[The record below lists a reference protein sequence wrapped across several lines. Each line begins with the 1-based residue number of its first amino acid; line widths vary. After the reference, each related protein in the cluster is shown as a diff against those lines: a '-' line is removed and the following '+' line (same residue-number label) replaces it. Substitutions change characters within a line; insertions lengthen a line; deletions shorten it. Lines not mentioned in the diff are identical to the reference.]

1 MDPRR
6 PTDSP
11 YPESSQHPSSA
22 SPPQLIS
29 ESDSALIPRPSSPAS
44 RKRDLQYRIRH
55 HANSPEQR
63 DDEKRVRPERY
74 LALTAPESDIS
85 NDSMDPGSSSEDLTL
100 SDETALAIACSAP
113 LPEGDDDLFLS
124 NSSALPLALT
134 NVGAILAESTQEIIR
149 YEASDSS
156 TVATHSAIVE
166 RTIVTRSMTSNPR
179 RAIAGPNPLELHI
192 PHTLVT
198 EKMNAYDPVL
208 LTHDQS
214 MNAQRFLPSSA
225 PSQMTDPSSN
235 HELVPSDVEME
246 NVTPETALTLVTNF
260 SVQLQSLQTQVDSSS
275 VMFNS
280 LNDRLNLTLQTSQ
293 SQHEMTATSMNS
305 LSISLH
311 ELSDRTH
318 QVQLEMNSTYGEL
331 KSALTDLQHLN
342 RSPTHE
348 TDFVR
353 LETVLAGQQTTISNL
368 HQSLQQHSAEQQRI
382 SQNLET
388 LAHDRASDFHRILH
402 ELQRT
407 PPSRTIESNR
417 RLNEQVDALT
427 QDNSTRLQRVLTLE
441 VASQR
446 LSHEIHAVAKS
457 ESDSPV
463 STNGFD
469 SPKSAPDSTHRL
481 LLELQSSFN
490 AMASEMSEVKESIA
504 DSTSN
509 QAFGRAV
516 KYTTTPTSDDQA
528 HCEFFMK
535 QLIDQADRCQLD
547 DPDRKMLLGLKL
559 SSDKV
564 HPALNHWW
572 IALSKTK
579 NGDVW
584 SEIYDNF
591 MDRFCNRTPRE
602 LVDNLFE
609 DSERLE
615 GESVKAYAIRLQSI
629 LDDIDV
635 PDHQGVV
642 IFKRGVRHARAES
655 CLENTD
661 KELCSI
667 ADCMKLLRTRQIRL
681 DDPPVYRE
689 RMRP

>member
-1 MDPRR
+1 
-6 PTDSP
+6 
-11 YPESSQHPSSA
+11 
-22 SPPQLIS
+22 
-29 ESDSALIPRPSSPAS
+29 
-44 RKRDLQYRIRH
+44 
-55 HANSPEQR
+55 
-63 DDEKRVRPERY
+63 
-74 LALTAPESDIS
+74 
-85 NDSMDPGSSSEDLTL
+85 
-100 SDETALAIACSAP
+100 
-113 LPEGDDDLFLS
+113 
-124 NSSALPLALT
+124 
-134 NVGAILAESTQEIIR
+134 
-149 YEASDSS
+149 
-156 TVATHSAIVE
+156 
-166 RTIVTRSMTSNPR
+166 
-179 RAIAGPNPLELHI
+179 
-192 PHTLVT
+192 
-198 EKMNAYDPVL
+198 
-208 LTHDQS
+208 
-214 MNAQRFLPSSA
+214 
-225 PSQMTDPSSN
+225 
-235 HELVPSDVEME
+235 ME
-246 NVTPETALTLVTNF
+246 NETPEAALTLVTNF
-260 SVQLQSLQTQVDSSS
+260 SVPLQSLQTQVDSSYI
-275 VMFNS
+275 MFSS
-280 LNDRLNLTLQTSQ
+280 LNDRLNLALQTSQ

-311 ELSDRTH
+311 ELSNRTH

-331 KSALTDLQHLN
+331 KSALTDLQHSN

-388 LAHDRASDFHRILH
+388 LANDRASNFHRILH
-402 ELQRT
+402 ELQVL
-407 PPSRTIESNR
+407 SRSHEETQSTTQQKLDRSELRQVELIESNR

-441 VASQR
+441 VACQR
-446 LSHEIHAVAKS
+446 LSHEIHAVSKS
-457 ESDSPV
+457 ESDSPNFNRP
-463 STNGFD
+463 S
-469 SPKSAPDSTHRL
+469 
-481 LLELQSSFN
+481 N
-490 AMASEMSEVKESIA
+490 AMASEMSDVKESIA

-564 HPALNHWW
+564 HPALNQWW

-591 MDRFCNRTPRE
+591 MDRFCNRTPRD

-661 KELCSI
+661 KDLCSF

-681 DDPPVYRE
+681 DDPLVYRE
-689 RMRP
+689 RMRSRSGSASTTLTSSRSNLSDRSAPSTPEQSPQPNRRNSKVGFQEDPTLAKILEAIHMTQTSQQAFVAQIQQLTEALTKPATPFFAAPVQAQMNVPYAYPSPYAPGFQQQPTPPSANPVAVPTTTQPPGPSRSRPRTDFVPVMITSKPDDMTTSGVKVCGRCDRLGHGAEDCPRSSSVATCVTKSATTLASMFEPAPSASKSATVRPSRPADKA

>member
-1 MDPRR
+1 
-6 PTDSP
+6 
-11 YPESSQHPSSA
+11 
-22 SPPQLIS
+22 
-29 ESDSALIPRPSSPAS
+29 
-44 RKRDLQYRIRH
+44 
-55 HANSPEQR
+55 
-63 DDEKRVRPERY
+63 
-74 LALTAPESDIS
+74 
-85 NDSMDPGSSSEDLTL
+85 
-100 SDETALAIACSAP
+100 
-113 LPEGDDDLFLS
+113 
-124 NSSALPLALT
+124 
-134 NVGAILAESTQEIIR
+134 
-149 YEASDSS
+149 
-156 TVATHSAIVE
+156 
-166 RTIVTRSMTSNPR
+166 
-179 RAIAGPNPLELHI
+179 
-192 PHTLVT
+192 
-198 EKMNAYDPVL
+198 
-208 LTHDQS
+208 
-214 MNAQRFLPSSA
+214 
-225 PSQMTDPSSN
+225 
-235 HELVPSDVEME
+235 ME
-246 NVTPETALTLVTNF
+246 NETPETALTLVTNF

-280 LNDRLNLTLQTSQ
+280 LNDRLNLALQTSQ

-311 ELSDRTH
+311 ELSDRTL

-331 KSALTDLQHLN
+331 KSALTDLQHSN

-368 HQSLQQHSAEQQRI
+368 HQTSRLWPTTAPPTFI
-382 SQNLET
+382 
-388 LAHDRASDFHRILH
+388 ASYTNYS
-402 ELQRT
+402 ELRQVEL
-407 PPSRTIESNR
+407 IESNR

-427 QDNSTRLQRVLTLE
+427 QDNSTLLQRVLTLE
-441 VASQR
+441 VACQR
-446 LSHEIHAVAKS
+446 LSHEIHAVSKS
-457 ESDSPV
+457 EFDSPV
-463 STNGFD
+463 STNGID

-481 LLELQSSFN
+481 LLELQSSIN
-490 AMASEMSEVKESIA
+490 AMASEMSEVKESIT

-509 QAFGRAV
+509 QAFGR
-516 KYTTTPTSDDQA
+516 SLRIL
-528 HCEFFMK
+528 H
-535 QLIDQADRCQLD
+535 IDQADRCQLD

-564 HPALNHWW
+564 HPALNQWW

-661 KELCSI
+661 KDLCSI

-681 DDPPVYRE
+681 DDPPVYR
-689 RMRP
+689 